1 MAKQAQSKKAAQ
13 PAAKKEDITTFDTD
27 PIVHEEAVESI
38 KPIPTPQRRTS
49 EKENAEPEWEYRDR
63 LYTLKG
69 PKRPLTYT
77 IPSKHSNKNK
87 LLWFDKEKGY
97 QRTLRYVTN
106 QPTPFA
112 DEQKGVVTL
121 GRIVFKNGAL
131 RVPKEDVSLQKLL
144 SLYHPFKD
152 KVYEEYNPVQISV
165 NETEQ
170 IELEIEALLL
180 AKQMDINEAEA
191 VLRVEQ
197 GSKVDTLSSSE
208 LKRDLL
214 IFAKKRPAL
223 FIELAND
230 DNVELRNIGIK
241 ATQAGIIQL
250 SKDQRTF
257 LYKDTGRKLMTVP
270 FDEHPYSALAAW
282 FKTDEGMEVLRHITK
297 RM

>member
-1 MAKQAQSKKAAQ
+1 MAKKAKAEEIVEVAPQ
-13 PAAKKEDITTFDTD
+13 PTVTKKE
-27 PIVHEEAVESI
+27 AVQQPK
-38 KPIPTPQRRTS
+38 KPT
-49 EKENAEPEWEYRDR
+49 WEYIDR

-69 PKRPLTYT
+69 NKAPLTYS
-77 IPSKHSNKNK
+77 IPSRHTPKNQ
-87 LLWFDKEKGY
+87 LLWFDKEAGY

-106 QPTPFA
+106 QPTPFV

-131 RVPKEDVSLQKLL
+131 RVPKEDVGLQKLL
-144 SLYHPFKD
+144 SLYHPYKD
-152 KVYEEYNPVQISV
+152 SVYEEYNPVEISI

-170 IELEIEALLL
+170 IELEIEALLI

-197 GSKVDTLSSSE
+197 GSSVDSLSSSE

-214 IFAKKRPAL
+214 IFAKKKPAL

-241 ATQAGIIQL
+241 ATQAGILQL
-250 SKDQRTF
+250 SNDQRTF
-257 LYKDTGRKLMTVP
+257 TYGDTKRKLMTVP

-282 FKTDEGMEVLRHITK
+282 FKTDEGMEVLKHITK
-297 RM
+297 KI